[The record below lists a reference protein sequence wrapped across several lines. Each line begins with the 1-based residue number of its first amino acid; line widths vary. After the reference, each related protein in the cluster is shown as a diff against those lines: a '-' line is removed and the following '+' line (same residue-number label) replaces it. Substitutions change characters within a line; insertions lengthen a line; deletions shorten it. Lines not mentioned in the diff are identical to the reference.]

1 MVSRV
6 SSLGLSPLR
15 RRGPTCAW
23 SSRASG
29 RISSKPT
36 RAPST
41 DGSSSLQTWSRPWRG
56 QTEVCQHNSP
66 TFIKA
71 SGLRRRNGH
80 EEERVAAKQV
90 SFSADRREN
99 QGARRLAGQ
108 GGQPAAYLREW
119 SRSRSGRGVAW
130 ERGSGRVARR
140 VDLARGGLH
149 SSE

>member
-66 TFIKA
+66 SFIKA

-80 EEERVAAKQV
+80 EEERVAEKQV

-99 QGARRLAGQ
+99 QRARRLAGLDA
-108 GGQPAAYLREW
+108 QPAPSLNPTNNHPERRGTVVEEGLAV
-119 SRSRSGRGVAW
+119 GRGQNDP
-130 ERGSGRVARR
+130 RR
-140 VDLARGGLH
+140 PDVQ
-149 SSE
+149 